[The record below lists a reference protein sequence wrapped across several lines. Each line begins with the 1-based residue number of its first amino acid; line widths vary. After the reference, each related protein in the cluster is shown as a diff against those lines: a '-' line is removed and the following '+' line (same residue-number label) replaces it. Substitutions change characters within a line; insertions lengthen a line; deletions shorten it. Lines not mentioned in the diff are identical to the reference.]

1 MPMKKLLLL
10 FVILFNY
17 VSVLAQNEE
26 YSIIVKD
33 IETLLPIENATVVI
47 MKTKQILLSNEEG
60 KVTFMLTGGSNVQVS
75 ETNYEDTTVRWTSLN
90 GDQKF
95 VIYLKSKNN
104 KLDEIVLSKEDPEK
118 ILQKLVSNSTKKI
131 SISHRQK
138 VYVRE
143 FFMLDNQY
151 SYYNDGLVNFQFDK
165 NSNASTLL
173 VEQNRSYGLLE
184 TDISADLRGYDL
196 NNIMK
201 NYSDFK
207 YFDPLLDSKTKKG
220 YDFVIRG
227 HAKNKDY
234 YVMLVTP
241 LDKAKEAV
249 DNFEIVYDP
258 EKKLIMGFTIDITP
272 QNLDK
277 IEEKTTVNSKNITKS
292 FVKVDYRFDGQDYY
306 LLNSNEEIAYDL
318 ILKEQVKKVQVRNS
332 FVTTSFN
339 KQNFTYSE
347 SDVFKEK
354 SLFNKKNKILTNYWD
369 ISGFTGTDEEKAI
382 VSSLEFKL

>member
-1 MPMKKLLLL
+1 MKKLLLL
-10 FVILFNY
+10 FVLLFNMC
-17 VSVLAQNEE
+17 VFAQSEE

-33 IETLLPIENATVVI
+33 IETQLPIENATVVI

-75 ETNYEDTTVRWTSLN
+75 ETNYEDMTVRWTSLN

-104 KLDEIVLSKEDPEK
+104 KLDEVILSKEAPEK
-118 ILQKLVSNSTKKI
+118 ILQKLVNNSIKKI

-165 NSNASTLL
+165 NNNATTLL

-184 TDISADLRGYDL
+184 ADVSADLRGYNL
-196 NNIMK
+196 NNIME
-201 NYSDFK
+201 NYSNFK
-207 YFDPLLDSKTKKG
+207 YFDPLLDSKTRKE
-220 YDFVIRG
+220 YDFTIKG
-227 HAKNKDY
+227 HSTNKDY
-234 YVMLVTP
+234 YVMSVSP
-241 LDKAKEAV
+241 LDKAKAAI
-249 DNFEIVYDP
+249 DNFQIIYDP
-258 EKKLIMGFTIDITP
+258 VKKLIMEFTISVTP
-272 QNLDK
+272 LSLDK
-277 IEEKTTVNSKNITKS
+277 IEEKTKEGEKNMTKS
-292 FVKVDYRFDGQDYY
+292 FVKVNYRFDGTDYY
-306 LLNSNEEIAYDL
+306 VLSSNEEIGYS
-318 ILKEQVKKVQVRNS
+318 IIQKEKSKNIQVRNS
-332 FVTTSFN
+332 FVTTGFN
-339 KQNFTYSE
+339 KQNFTYNE

-369 ISGFTGTDEEKAI
+369 ISGFTATDEEKAI
-382 VSSLEFKL
+382 IASLEFKL

>member
-1 MPMKKLLLL
+1 MRKFILL
-10 FVILFNY
+10 FFVLITFNAF
-17 VSVLAQNEE
+17 SQEE
-26 YSIIVKD
+26 QYSIVVKD
-33 IETLLPIENATVVI
+33 IETQLPIENATVVI
-47 MKTKQILLSNEEG
+47 LKTKQILSSNKEG

-75 ETNYEDTTVRWTSLN
+75 ETNYETLTVRWTSLN

-95 VIYLKSKNN
+95 IVYLKSNNN
-104 KLDEIVLSKEDPEK
+104 KLDEIVLSKQSPQK
-118 ILQKLVSNSTKKI
+118 VLQKLVDNSSKKLT
-131 SISHRQK
+131 SSYRLK

-143 FFMLDNQY
+143 FFMLDNKY
-151 SYYNDGLVNFQFDK
+151 SYYNDGLVNFQFSG
-165 NSNASTLL
+165 NPSTTLL

-184 TDISADLRGYDL
+184 TDVSADLRGYDL

-207 YFDPLLDSKTKKG
+207 YFDPLLDPKAKKE

-234 YVMLVTP
+234 YVMYITP
-241 LDKAKEAV
+241 LDKAKEAI

-258 EKKLIMGFTIDITP
+258 EKKLIIEFKIDVTP

-277 IEEKTTVNSKNITKS
+277 MVEKTEVNSKNITRS
-292 FVKVDYRFDGQDYY
+292 FIDVNYRLDGENYY
-306 LLNSNEEIAYDL
+306 LLGSNEEIAYNL
-318 ILKEQVKKVQVRNS
+318 ILKDQVKKIQVRNS
-332 FVTTSFN
+332 FTTTNFN
-339 KQNFTYSE
+339 KQNFTYNE

-369 ISGFTGTDEEKAI
+369 ISGFVATDEEKAI
-382 VSSLEFKL
+382 IASLDFKL

>member
-1 MPMKKLLLL
+1 MRKSILL
-10 FVILFNY
+10 FFVLF
-17 VSVLAQNEE
+17 SVGVFSQNEE
-26 YSIIVKD
+26 YSIFVRD
-33 IETLLPIENATVVI
+33 IETLLPIENAAVVI

-75 ETNYEDTTVRWTSLN
+75 QTDYEDATVRWTSLN

-104 KLDEIVLSKEDPEK
+104 KLDEVVLSREDPEK

-143 FFMLDNQY
+143 FFMLNNQY

-165 NSNASTLL
+165 NNNATTLL

-234 YVMLVTP
+234 YVMYVTP

-258 EKKLIMGFTIDITP
+258 VKKLIMGFTIDITP

-292 FVKVDYRFDGQDYY
+292 SVKVDYRFDGQDYY
-306 LLNSNEEIAYDL
+306 LLSSNEEIAYNL
-318 ILKEQVKKVQVRNS
+318 MLKEEVKKIQVRNS
-332 FVTTSFN
+332 FVTTNFN
-339 KQNFTYSE
+339 RQNFTYSE

-369 ISGFTGTDEEKAI
+369 ISGFTATDEEKAI
-382 VSSLEFKL
+382 VNSLEFKL

>member
-118 ILQKLVSNSTKKI
+118 ILQKLVTNSTKKI

-369 ISGFTGTDEEKAI
+369 ISGFTATDEEKAI

>member
-118 ILQKLVSNSTKKI
+118 ILQKLVTNSTKKI

-306 LLNSNEEIAYDL
+306 MLNSNEEIAYDL

-369 ISGFTGTDEEKAI
+369 ISGFTATDEEKAI